1 MTEEIARGPSE
12 ASRPVR
18 AVAAA
23 LTGLLTVVC
32 LLWVIDLP
40 RYLGQAFYREQ
51 FLAPVLGLALA
62 ALFLTV
68 PAGKAPR
75 RRVPWYDAVF
85 AVVGLA
91 AALWISVEYQ
101 RLLVQLA
108 FRTAEVVVLGV
119 VILLLVLEGLRRT
132 TGYSLFI
139 VVSFFLAYAMV
150 GHFVPGE
157 FRARPVDLDWMVVYL
172 AFDSSA
178 LFGTPL
184 VVGATVVVIFLWMGQ
199 LLFKAGGGQF
209 FTDIAMAGMGRRRG
223 GAAKIAV
230 VASALFGSI
239 SGSAVSNVAS
249 TGVITI
255 PMMSRSGYARRDA
268 GAIESVAS
276 TGGQLM
282 PPIMG
287 AAAFLMAEFLE
298 VPYRDIMIAAV
309 IPAFLYYLAVFI
321 QVDLVAAR
329 DRIAVVDQDLPRARD
344 VLKAGWHFILP
355 FVLLLYTL
363 FQWNEEAEI
372 AAIYAC
378 LAIVVLGAA
387 RAYAGQRL
395 RFRDVAASF
404 SESGQIMVELIM
416 ILAAAGFVIGVL
428 NLTGLGFTLTLV
440 LVKVGA
446 NSLALLLLISAA
458 VCIVLGMGMPTS
470 GVYVLLAT
478 LVAPAIA
485 EAGVDRLAAHMFIF
499 YFGMMSMITPPV
511 ALAAFAAATISGAK
525 PMETGIAAMRFGW
538 VAFVIPF
545 MFVLSPTLLMIGE
558 PLHVVLNLVTAT
570 FGVYLISVA
579 FTGYFVRPLSL
590 PVKAGMLVAGLMTIF
605 PDSALDLGGVV
616 DGAGAALGILLLAWE
631 YRGRRRAT
639 HDPA

>member
-23 LTGLLTVVC
+23 LTGLLTIVC

-75 RRVPWYDAVF
+75 RRVPWYDMVF
-85 AVVGLA
+85 AAVGLA

-119 VILLLVLEGLRRT
+119 VILLLVMEGLRRT

-139 VVSFFLAYAMV
+139 VVAFFLAYAMV

-209 FTDIAMAGMGRRRG
+209 FTDIAMAGMGKRRG

-268 GAIESVAS
+268 GAIEAVAS
-276 TGGQLM
+276 T
-282 PPIMG
+282 
-287 AAAFLMAEFLE
+287 
-298 VPYRDIMIAAV
+298 
-309 IPAFLYYLAVFI
+309 
-321 QVDLVAAR
+321 
-329 DRIAVVDQDLPRARD
+329 
-344 VLKAGWHFILP
+344 
-355 FVLLLYTL
+355 
-363 FQWNEEAEI
+363 
-372 AAIYAC
+372 
-378 LAIVVLGAA
+378 
-387 RAYAGQRL
+387 
-395 RFRDVAASF
+395 
-404 SESGQIMVELIM
+404 
-416 ILAAAGFVIGVL
+416 
-428 NLTGLGFTLTLV
+428 
-440 LVKVGA
+440 
-446 NSLALLLLISAA
+446 
-458 VCIVLGMGMPTS
+458 
-470 GVYVLLAT
+470 
-478 LVAPAIA
+478 
-485 EAGVDRLAAHMFIF
+485 
-499 YFGMMSMITPPV
+499 
-511 ALAAFAAATISGAK
+511 
-525 PMETGIAAMRFGW
+525 
-538 VAFVIPF
+538 
-545 MFVLSPTLLMIGE
+545 
-558 PLHVVLNLVTAT
+558 
-570 FGVYLISVA
+570 
-579 FTGYFVRPLSL
+579 
-590 PVKAGMLVAGLMTIF
+590 
-605 PDSALDLGGVV
+605 
-616 DGAGAALGILLLAWE
+616 
-631 YRGRRRAT
+631 
-639 HDPA
+639 